1 MRSMLTAA
9 AGLLRQ
15 IAIVEG
21 PGSSEWHRA
30 MDALV
35 ALSGGV
41 LAAPEAAALLEQPT
55 TQGPATYRAFDEEQR
70 LTLLH
75 VALEVA
81 LADGSLSSGEEQ
93 SLRHITELLGIDL
106 RRLQVLI
113 DSISGATDQT
123 TEMTQ
128 AYRTL
133 GVADGVGVAEIR
145 TAYRKLMLKHHPDR
159 VPPEERDAA
168 TAKAAEINMAYELL
182 LAGAP

>member
-1 MRSMLTAA
+1 MRTMLTAA

-21 PGSSEWHRA
+21 SGSSEWNRA
-30 MDALV
+30 RGALI

-41 LAAPEAAALLEQPT
+41 LAVQDAAALLEQST

-81 LADGSLSSGEEQ
+81 LADGSLSSGEKQ
-93 SLRHITELLGIDL
+93 SLRDITELLGIDIE
-106 RRLQVLI
+106 RLQVLI

-133 GVADGVGVAEIR
+133 GVVDGVGVAEIR
-145 TAYRKLMLKHHPDR
+145 TAYRRLMLKHHPDR
-159 VPPEERDAA
+159 VPPQERDAA